1 MTDNRAGILWMLLA
15 MAAFAAEDA
24 AIKWTGQRMPAGQVM
39 LTLGVGG
46 AVIFG
51 LAAAARGQRLWSR
64 EPLRGALLVRNLA
77 EGSATVCFISA
88 LTLGSL
94 SAAVAILQ
102 ATPLLITAGAALF
115 LGEKV
120 GWRRWTAVA
129 IGLSGVLLILR
140 PWQDGLRPSDLLAV
154 AATVILTAR
163 DLATRRIPARLGTL
177 QVSFWA
183 YLAIL
188 PGGALLLALGGGAQ
202 PFTADLALPVALLI
216 VLGVGG
222 YFAVTQAMRVG
233 EASAVAPFR
242 YARLVFALALAA
254 LIFGE
259 RPDPLTLLGAAIVIG
274 SGLYA
279 LLREGRLAVPRGI
292 EAG

>member
-1 MTDNRAGILWMLLA
+1 MDNRAGILWMLLA

-24 AIKWTGQRMPAGQVM
+24 AIKWTGERMPAGQVM

-46 AVIFG
+46 TLLFG
-51 LAAAARGQRLWSR
+51 VAAAAAGQRLWCMA
-64 EPLRGALLVRNLA
+64 PLRGALLLRNLA
-77 EGSATVCFISA
+77 EGVATVCFISA

-115 LGEKV
+115 LGERV

-129 IGLSGVLLILR
+129 VGLSGVLLIIR
-140 PWQDGLRPSDLLAV
+140 PWEDGVRPSDLLAL
-154 AATVILTAR
+154 AATVLLTAR
-163 DLATRRIPARLGTL
+163 DLATRRIPPHLGTL

-188 PGGALLLALGGGAQ
+188 PGGALLLGATGGAQ
-202 PFTADLALPVALLI
+202 PYTADLALPIALLI
-216 VLGVGG
+216 ALGAGG

-259 RPDPLTLLGAAIVIG
+259 RPEAATLIGAGIVIA

-279 LLREGRLAVPRGI
+279 LLREGRVAVPRGV

>member
-1 MTDNRAGILWMLLA
+1 MDNRAGILWMLLA

-24 AIKWTGQRMPAGQVM
+24 AIKWTGERMPAGQVM

-46 AVIFG
+46 AAIFG
-51 LAAAARGQRLWSR
+51 ALSALNGQRLWTR
-64 EPLRGALLVRNLA
+64 DPLRGALLIRNLS
-77 EGSATVCFISA
+77 ELGATVCFISA
-88 LTLGSL
+88 ITLGSL

-115 LGEKV
+115 LQERV

-129 IGLSGVLLILR
+129 VGLSGVLLIIR
-140 PWQDGLRPSDLLAV
+140 PWEDGVRPSDLLAV

-163 DLATRRIPARLGTL
+163 DLATRRIPPHLGTL

-188 PGGALLLALGGGAQ
+188 PGGAFLLLIGGA
-202 PFTADLALPVALLI
+202 PVPYTADLALPVALLI
-216 VLGVGG
+216 GLGVGG

-242 YARLVFALALAA
+242 YARLVFALALAW
-254 LIFGE
+254 LIFE
-259 RPDPLTLLGAAIVIG
+259 EVPDALTLLGAAIVIA

-279 LLREGRLAVPRGI
+279 LLREGRLAVPRGV